1 MKVGIQRL
9 SLICPQEEI
18 QNQWNAASGNEVP
31 EEGSKEDVSNEEND
45 NIDVNT
51 EENQYADNFEE
62 SIDTEEENFE
72 VAEKVMKQKVIV
84 KVVNEGEEA
93 INDIKK

>member
-1 MKVGIQRL
+1 M
-9 SLICPQEEI
+9 
-18 QNQWNAASGNEVP
+18 
-31 EEGSKEDVSNEEND
+31 SNEEND

-51 EENQYADNFEE
+51 EENQYSDNFEE